1 MVENV
6 LLVFLLQI
14 LSVAFVV
21 LNYPPM
27 PVTDSGIEGIGGT
40 S

>member
-1 MVENV
+1 M
-6 LLVFLLQI
+6 LPALLLQI
-14 LSVAFVV
+14 LSMAFVV

-27 PVTDSGIEGIGGT
+27 PVTDSRIEGSGAT